1 MKNQY
6 LVTVTDIENEQSS
19 DLPIFILIF
28 LCCLSMFI
36 SANSRETLK

>member
-6 LVTVTDIENEQSS
+6 LVTVTDIENQQSS

-28 LCCLSMFI
+28 SFVALVCLFPQI
-36 SANSRETLK
+36 AVRH